1 VILGLTLGSSRGEI
15 YRALLESIA
24 FGNRRI
30 VDNFLEHGLGVE
42 QIVACGG
49 IAERSPLLMQM
60 FADTTGRSV
69 HVPGSSEIPARGS
82 AMFGAVAG
90 GAFASIGEAINAM
103 RPGVARTYSPDAAAT
118 GVYDQV
124 YAVYRQLYETLG
136 HAQVELLHGLKR
148 IRNERRS
155 A

>member
-1 VILGLTLGSSRGEI
+1 
-15 YRALLESIA
+15 
-24 FGNRRI
+24 
-30 VDNFLEHGLGVE
+30 
-42 QIVACGG
+42 
-49 IAERSPLLMQM
+49 
-60 FADTTGRSV
+60 
-69 HVPGSSEIPARGS
+69 
-82 AMFGAVAG
+82 
-90 GAFASIGEAINAM
+90 M
-103 RPGVARTYSPDAAAT
+103 RPGVARRYSPDAAAT